1 MSKKKNTLKDLDE
14 FLKQQAAT
22 LVTPVKLSEKF
33 ETEVTE
39 EIKPEPAPV
48 AEAPAPPAPKKE
60 TQAPKEIEQPQPV
73 KAEAHVSPEK
83 VLNDL
88 QALAKREGPQ
98 FRNKFYDLIIKSV
111 ESQNQFSPE
120 DKMLI
125 NTALYLK
132 SGERWKE
139 AIREYWRKRN

>member
-22 LVTPVKLSEKF
+22 LVTPEKLSEKF
-33 ETEVTE
+33 ESETTETQPADKTATPVPLTE
-39 EIKPEPAPV
+39 ATRQEV
-48 AEAPAPPAPKKE
+48 AEVVSE
-60 TQAPKEIEQPQPV
+60 L
-73 KAEAHVSPEK
+73 KAGALVTPEK

-88 QALAKREGPQ
+88 QELAKREGAL
-98 FRNKFYDLIIKSV
+98 FRNKFYDLIIQSV
-111 ESQNQFSPE
+111 ESQDQILAE

-139 AIREYWRKRN
+139 AIRDYWRKRRT

>member
-22 LVTPVKLSEKF
+22 LVDPPRLSDKVELKKPESASEK
-33 ETEVTE
+33 EPGQKE
-39 EIKPEPAPV
+39 EQPV
-48 AEAPAPPAPKKE
+48 AERVVENVPSSEKK
-60 TQAPKEIEQPQPV
+60 PG
-73 KAEAHVSPEK
+73 VSVQQ

-88 QALAKREGPQ
+88 SILAAQENDRFKP
-98 FRNKFYDLIIKSV
+98 KFYDIIIKTI
-111 ESQNQFSPE
+111 EARNEFTAE

-132 SGERWKE
+132 NGDRWKD
-139 AIREYWRKRN
+139 AIRDYWRKHQP

>member
-33 ETEVTE
+33 ESEIVE
-39 EIKPEPAPV
+39 EKPEEPAPQGEPHRQPLSESSKQEVQATV
-48 AEAPAPPAPKKE
+48 AEL
-60 TQAPKEIEQPQPV
+60 
-73 KAEAHVSPEK
+73 KADALVTPEK

-88 QALAKREGPQ
+88 QELAKREGPE
-98 FRNKFYDLIIKSV
+98 FRNKFYDLIIQSI
-111 ESQNQFSPE
+111 ESQNQILAE

-139 AIREYWRKRN
+139 AIREYWRKKRN

>member
-22 LVTPVKLSEKF
+22 LVTPVRLSEKF
-33 ETEVTE
+33 ESEVVE
-39 EIKPEPAPV
+39 ESKPQPPV
-48 AEAPAPPAPKKE
+48 SETPKKE
-60 TQAPKEIEQPQPV
+60 VQAQKESHKEIDPRQPA
-73 KAEAHVSPEK
+73 KIEAQVSPEK

-88 QALAKREGPQ
+88 QVLARREGPQ
-98 FRNKFYDLIIKSV
+98 FRNQFYDLIIQSV

-139 AIREYWRKRN
+139 AIREYWRKKRN